1 MNMINYQKEL
11 DKIIDQLQ
19 REGRRPSLL
28 LHSCCAPCSSYCM
41 EYLTQ
46 YFDITIYYYNPNITD
61 EEEYRHRV
69 EEQQRLIREFPG
81 VKFEE
86 GPYDPESFFAIAKG
100 LEMVPEGGERCF
112 RCYEL
117 RLKQAVEAAKLG
129 GYDYVTTTLTI
140 SPLKNSKKLNEI
152 GQELV
157 SGNEGVGQECVGQEN
172 AEQEDA
178 EQENTLSWLPS
189 DFKKKN
195 GYKRS
200 VELSAQYDL
209 YRQNYCGCIYSKEEA
224 ERRQAASEKQ

>member
-1 MNMINYQKEL
+1 MNVINYQKEL
-11 DKIIDQLQ
+11 DKIIEKIQK
-19 REGRRPSLL
+19 EGRRPSLL

-46 YFDITIYYYNPNITD
+46 YFDITVYYYNPNITD
-61 EEEYRHRV
+61 EEEYRLRV

-81 VKFEE
+81 IKFEE
-86 GPYDPESFFAIAKG
+86 GPYDPETFFDIAKG

-152 GQELV
+152 GQQLA
-157 SGNEGVGQECVGQEN
+157 GEN
-172 AEQEDA
+172 
-178 EQENTLSWLPS
+178 WLPS

-209 YRQNYCGCIYSKEEA
+209 YRQNYCGCVYSKEEA
-224 ERRQAASEKQ
+224 ERREAGQENA

>member
-1 MNMINYQKEL
+1 MNVINYQKEL
-11 DKIIDQLQ
+11 DKIIDRLQ

-46 YFDITIYYYNPNITD
+46 YFDITIYYYNPNITE
-61 EEEYRHRV
+61 EEEYHHRV
-69 EEQQRLIREFPG
+69 EEQQRLIQEFPG

-86 GPYDPESFFAIAKG
+86 GPYDPESFFEIAKG

-152 GQELV
+152 GQGLV
-157 SGNEGVGQECVGQEN
+157 NGDEGVGRECVGQES

-178 EQENTLSWLPS
+178 KQENTLSWLPS

-209 YRQNYCGCIYSKEEA
+209 YRQNYCGCIFSKEEA
-224 ERRQAASEKQ
+224 QRRQAATEKY

>member
-1 MNMINYQKEL
+1 MNIINYQKEL
-11 DKIIDQLQ
+11 DKIIEKIQK
-19 REGRRPSLL
+19 EGCRPSLL

-61 EEEYRHRV
+61 EEEYRLRV

-81 VKFEE
+81 IKFEE
-86 GPYDPESFFAIAKG
+86 GPYDPETFFDIAKG

-152 GQELV
+152 GQQLA
-157 SGNEGVGQECVGQEN
+157 GEN
-172 AEQEDA
+172 
-178 EQENTLSWLPS
+178 WLPS

-209 YRQNYCGCIYSKEEA
+209 YRQNYCGCVYSKEEA
-224 ERRQAASEKQ
+224 ERREAGQENA

>member
-1 MNMINYQKEL
+1 MNVINYQKEL
-11 DKIIDQLQ
+11 DKIIEKIQK
-19 REGRRPSLL
+19 EGRRPSLL

-61 EEEYRHRV
+61 EEEYRLRV

-81 VKFEE
+81 IKFEE

-152 GQELV
+152 GQQLA
-157 SGNEGVGQECVGQEN
+157 GEN
-172 AEQEDA
+172 
-178 EQENTLSWLPS
+178 WLPS

-209 YRQNYCGCIYSKEEA
+209 YRQNYCGCVYSKEEA
-224 ERRQAASEKQ
+224 ERRAAAQ

>member
-1 MNMINYQKEL
+1 MNVINYQKEL
-11 DKIIDQLQ
+11 DKIIEKVQK
-19 REGRRPSLL
+19 EECRPSLL

-61 EEEYRHRV
+61 EEEYRLRV

-81 VKFEE
+81 IKFEE
-86 GPYDPESFFAIAKG
+86 GPYDPETFFDIAKG

-152 GQELV
+152 GQQLA
-157 SGNEGVGQECVGQEN
+157 GEN
-172 AEQEDA
+172 
-178 EQENTLSWLPS
+178 WLPS

-209 YRQNYCGCIYSKEEA
+209 YRQNYCGCVYSKEEA
-224 ERRQAASEKQ
+224 ERRAAAQ

>member
-1 MNMINYQKEL
+1 MNVINYQKEL
-11 DKIIDQLQ
+11 DKIIEKIQK
-19 REGRRPSLL
+19 EGRRPSLL

-46 YFDITIYYYNPNITD
+46 YFDITVYYYNPNITE
-61 EEEYRHRV
+61 EEEYHLRV
-69 EEQQRLIREFPG
+69 EEQHRLIREFPG
-81 VKFEE
+81 IKFEE
-86 GPYDPESFFAIAKG
+86 GPYDPESFYAIAKG

-152 GQELV
+152 GQQLA
-157 SGNEGVGQECVGQEN
+157 GEN
-172 AEQEDA
+172 
-178 EQENTLSWLPS
+178 WLPS

-209 YRQNYCGCIYSKEEA
+209 YRQNYCGCVYSKEEA
-224 ERRQAASEKQ
+224 ERRAAAQSLNV